1 MNQLLIQI
9 PLFIQEVTEGAEGGG
24 AVAETGIKT
33 AAKELTLWE
42 MLASGGWYI
51 MIPMGILSV
60 VMIYIAIERF
70 LAISK
75 AQRGEANFMNKV
87 REYIHEGKL
96 DSAKNLCATSD
107 SPIARMI
114 EKGISKIGKPMD
126 DISASIENI
135 GKIEVY
141 KLEKGVSLL
150 ATIAGA
156 APMIGFL
163 GTVIGMVQTFQSL
176 QVNGMDIGPLSEGMM
191 MAMITTVVGLIVG
204 IIAFMMYN
212 MFVSKINKVVHQME
226 SSSIEFLD
234 LLDEPGK

>member
-1 MNQLLIQI
+1 MNNLILQI
-9 PLFIQEVTEGAEGGG
+9 PILLQGA
-24 AVAETGIKT
+24 AETTSSGGNSESGIVETSKDY
-33 AAKELTLWE
+33 TLWE

-51 MIPMGILSV
+51 MIPMAILSILMV
-60 VMIYIAIERF
+60 YVGIERY
-70 LAISK
+70 LAITK
-75 AQRGEANFMNKV
+75 AQKGETSFMVKV

-96 DSAKNLCATSD
+96 DAAKNLCSTTD

-126 DISASIENI
+126 DIKASIENI
-135 GKIEVY
+135 GKVEVY
-141 KLEKGVSLL
+141 RLEKGVTML
-150 ATIAGA
+150 ATIAGV

-176 QVNGMDIGPLSEGMM
+176 RVNGMEIGPLSEGMM
-191 MAMITTVVGLIVG
+191 MAMITTVVGLVIG
-204 IIAFMMYN
+204 IFAFMLYN
-212 MFVSKINKVVHQME
+212 MFVTKINNVIHKME

>member
-1 MNQLLIQI
+1 MNQILLQMTT
-9 PLFIQEVTEGAEGGG
+9 LLQVNAANGDGAGNEGGIIEG
-24 AVAETGIKT
+24 SQEY
-33 AAKELTLWE
+33 TLWE

-51 MIPMGILSV
+51 MIPMGVLSIIMV
-60 VMIYIAIERF
+60 YIGIERY
-70 LAISK
+70 LAITK
-75 AQRGEANFMNKV
+75 AQRGETSFMTKV
-87 REYIHEGKL
+87 REYIHDGKL
-96 DSAKNLCATSD
+96 DAARNLCSTTD

-126 DISASIENI
+126 DIKASIENI
-135 GKIEVY
+135 GKVEVY
-141 KLEKGVSLL
+141 RLEKGVSIL

-176 QVNGMDIGPLSEGMM
+176 RVNGMDIGPLSEGMM
-191 MAMITTVVGLIVG
+191 MAMITTVVGLVIG
-204 IIAFMMYN
+204 IFAFMLYN
-212 MFVSKINKVVHQME
+212 MFVTKINNVIHKME

>member
-1 MNQLLIQI
+1 MNNLILQI
-9 PLFIQEVTEGAEGGG
+9 PILLQDATEAASSGSNSESGI
-24 AVAETGIKT
+24 VETSKDY
-33 AAKELTLWE
+33 TLWE

-51 MIPMGILSV
+51 MIPMAILSILMV
-60 VMIYIAIERF
+60 YVGIERY
-70 LAISK
+70 LAITK
-75 AQRGEANFMNKV
+75 AQKGETSFMIKV

-96 DSAKNLCATSD
+96 DAAKNLCSTTD

-126 DISASIENI
+126 DIKASIENI
-135 GKIEVY
+135 GKVEVY
-141 KLEKGVSLL
+141 RLEKGVGML

-176 QVNGMDIGPLSEGMM
+176 RVNGMEIGPLSEGMM
-191 MAMITTVVGLIVG
+191 MAMITTVVGLIIG
-204 IIAFMMYN
+204 IFSFMLYN
-212 MFVSKINKVVHQME
+212 MFVTKINNVIHKME

>member
-1 MNQLLIQI
+1 MNNLILQI
-9 PLFIQEVTEGAEGGG
+9 PILLQGA
-24 AVAETGIKT
+24 AETASSGGNSESGIVETSKDY
-33 AAKELTLWE
+33 TLWE

-51 MIPMGILSV
+51 MIPMAILSILMV
-60 VMIYIAIERF
+60 YVGIERY
-70 LAISK
+70 LAITK
-75 AQRGEANFMNKV
+75 AQKGETSFMVKV

-96 DSAKNLCATSD
+96 DAAKNLCSTTD

-126 DISASIENI
+126 DIKASIENI
-135 GKIEVY
+135 GKVEVY
-141 KLEKGVSLL
+141 RLEKGVTML
-150 ATIAGA
+150 ATIAGV

-176 QVNGMDIGPLSEGMM
+176 RVNGMEIGPLSEGMM
-191 MAMITTVVGLIVG
+191 MAMITTVVGLVIG
-204 IIAFMMYN
+204 IFAFMLYN
-212 MFVSKINKVVHQME
+212 MFVTKINNVIHKME